1 MPRDARGRFCS
12 ANTTNT
18 TNNTEENTMRANN
31 RENRMTALNN
41 AGVNTSNF
49 FNVNVNVP
57 VGSCLEIFIDGVP
70 YTFNSGAG
78 IVGNASNI
86 SGVGSMGC
94 RGVGDAINGIANGN
108 VITNVDPIVQN
119 IMSGGYVFNRKTDGR
134 FVTAQT
140 FKMLTKN
147 SYNWQTRTIE
157 SGWDAFLRNGYGYM
171 YQFEMML
178 DELHKLA
185 KMERNND
192 ADFARLSH
200 FFTKQ
205 VVYDTCNHYMRQLKK
220 MIKRLPVKKCH
231 GTPYVK
237 LRQYGNVFCSQLQQ
251 RVYNPLYGALVNIDR
266 ATTYRDLEIA
276 LRSMMQ
282 LMLDLPYNTPKCS
295 QWKDAFKGKGAY
307 VTLLNLIKFHGVKV
321 VNAAGTELNTYDSV
335 AYVESLLTTYRGEY
349 WRFHEKLKAE
359 IERNNFDLARSI
371 QSQTTNTR

>member
-12 ANTTNT
+12 ANATTNT
-18 TNNTEENTMRANN
+18 TTNMEDNTMRANS

-70 YTFNSGAG
+70 YTFNSNTGNVSGNGG
-78 IVGNASNI
+78 IGNVN
-86 SGVGSMGC
+86 SMGC
-94 RGVGDAINGIANGN
+94 SSVTPRMNALDSVAQSILND
-108 VITNVDPIVQN
+108 
-119 IMSGGYVFNRKTDGR
+119 GYVFNRRTDGR
-134 FVTAQT
+134 FVVAQT
-140 FKMLTKN
+140 FKMLNTN
-147 SYNWQTRTIE
+147 SYNWQTRTTE
-157 SGWDAFLRNGYGYM
+157 SGWNAYLRNNYGYM

-185 KMERNND
+185 KMERGND
-192 ADFARLSH
+192 ADFARLSK

-205 VVYDTCNHYMRQLKK
+205 VVYETCNHYMRQLKK
-220 MIKRLPVKKCH
+220 FINNQPKRSCH
-231 GTPYVK
+231 GNKYVR
-237 LRQYGNVFCSQLQQ
+237 LRQYGNVYCDNLQQ

-266 ATTYRDLEIA
+266 TTNYRDLEVA

-282 LMLDLPYNTPKCS
+282 IMIDLPYNTPKCP

-321 VNAAGTELNTYDSV
+321 TDETGAELNTYDSV
-335 AYVESLLTTYRGEY
+335 TYVESLLNTYNREY

-359 IERNNFDLARSI
+359 IARNNFDLARSI
-371 QSQTTNTR
+371 QSQPTNTR